1 MRVRAGKQRL
11 WRYVMGGLWATA
23 CVPLSS
29 VGQEPWRF
37 ILPEQRR
44 IDVRDPSQLRQ
55 ARIPETDPPP
65 TVDFTPQ
72 GVRQQYLTLDDAIQ
86 LGLRNSEV
94 VRVLTG
100 VSAASTGQT
109 IYDPA
114 INNTQIDVEQ
124 GRFDPT
130 IQSENTFTHL
140 NQPQV
145 DFFPPPPAAPFT
157 SYITGNESDQFRSTT
172 GLAKTNVFGGTGSVN
187 YDINPFR
194 TDAFGLPLNSQTTTA
209 TDVRLSQPLLQ
220 GFGPAFNR
228 APIVLARIE
237 TERSFFQ
244 LKSSMQDLVGST
256 IEGYWNIVFARTDVW
271 AREQQVSQ
279 GEEAMRRAEAG
290 LRSGRADIAEVA
302 QARTALAGFRANL
315 ISSQANLLQ
324 VEAAFRNLLGLPPSD
339 GLRFIPVT
347 PPARG
352 RVQPDWYGLLALAE
366 QQRPDLIELKLI
378 LDADNQRLI
387 QARNNALPQL
397 DANLLYRWNGLEGRT
412 PDDRYIRSEDGAFN
426 DWIAGVNFSVP
437 LGLRAGRAGV
447 RQQELLI
454 AKDRANLNQ
463 GMHAATHDLAASLR
477 NLAQYYDQY
486 LAFREFRDAARLNLD
501 VQLAQF
507 RNGRVIYLNVLQA
520 ITDWGNSVSQEAQAL
535 TQYNIELANLERQTG
550 TILET
555 HGVRFY
561 EERFRA
567 IGPLTRAFP
576 PRAYP
581 RAMAPTPNAPMYPGG
596 NQPAENAF
604 DLRDPITRPTYEGPD
619 PYVNP
624 EEIKRLIE
632 EEVQRDEEE
641 RLPPGPESPG
651 LPPPIPPPRVP
662 PPRN

>member
-1 MRVRAGKQRL
+1 MRVRAGKRRL
-11 WRYVMGGLWATA
+11 WSYVLGGLWATA
-23 CVPLSS
+23 CVPLPSL
-29 VGQEPWRF
+29 GQEPWRF
-37 ILPEQRR
+37 LLPEQRR
-44 IDVRDPSQLRQ
+44 IEIRDPSQLRQ
-55 ARIPETDPPP
+55 ARIPETEPPP
-65 TVDFTPQ
+65 TVDYTPPGQ
-72 GVRQQYLTLDDAIQ
+72 RQQYLSLDDAIQ
-86 LGLRNSEV
+86 IGLRNSEV

-114 INNTQIDVEQ
+114 INNTQIDVER

-130 IQSENTFTHL
+130 LRSENAFTHL
-140 NQPQV
+140 ESPGA
-145 DFFPPPPAAPFT
+145 DFFPPPPNAP
-157 SYITGNESDQFRSTT
+157 ITAIIDGNRSDQFRSTT
-172 GLAKTNVFGGTGSVN
+172 GLSKTNVLGGTGSVN

-194 TDAFGLPLNSQTTTA
+194 TDALGLPLNSQTTTA
-209 TDVRLSQPLLQ
+209 TDLRLTQPLLQ

-228 APIVLARIE
+228 APIVLARID
-237 TERSFFQ
+237 TERSYFQ
-244 LKSSMQDLVGST
+244 LKDSVQSIVGST

-279 GEEAMRRAEAG
+279 GEEALRRAEAG
-290 LRSGRADIAEVA
+290 LRSGTSDIAAVA

-315 ISSQANLLQ
+315 ITSQANLLQ
-324 VEAAFRNLLGLPPSD
+324 QEAAFRNLLGLPPSD

-378 LDADNQRLI
+378 LDADFQRLT

-397 DANLLYRWNGLEGRT
+397 DADLLYRWNGLEGRT
-412 PDDRYIRSEDGAFN
+412 PDNRYIRSEDGAFT
-426 DWIAGVNFSVP
+426 DWTAGVNFSVP
-437 LGLRAGRAGV
+437 LGLRAGRANV

-454 AKDRANLNQ
+454 ARDRANLNQ
-463 GMHAATHDLAASLR
+463 GMHSATHDIAASLR
-477 NLAQYYDQY
+477 NLAQFYEQY
-486 LAFREFRDAARLNLD
+486 LAFREFREAARLNLD

-520 ITDWGNSVSQEAQAL
+520 ITDWGNSVSQEAQSL

-555 HGVRFY
+555 HGVRFF

-567 IGPLTRAFP
+567 IGPLTRIAP

-596 NQPAENAF
+596 NQPAENSF
-604 DLRDPITRPTYEGPD
+604 NLRDPITRPTYTGPD
-619 PYVNP
+619 PYVDP
-624 EEIKRLIE
+624 AEIKRLIE
-632 EEVQRDEEE
+632 EQIRRDEQEQ
-641 RLPPGPESPG
+641 LPPEPG
-651 LPPPIPPPRVP
+651 APNLPPPNGRP
-662 PPRN
+662 N

>member
-1 MRVRAGKQRL
+1 MRVRAGKRRL
-11 WRYVMGGLWATA
+11 WSYVLGGLWATA

-29 VGQEPWRF
+29 HGQEPWRF
-37 ILPEQRR
+37 LLPEQRR
-44 IDVRDPSQLRQ
+44 IEIRDPSRLRQ

-65 TVDFTPQ
+65 TVDFTPPGQ
-72 GVRQQYLTLDDAIQ
+72 RQQYLSLDDAIQ
-86 LGLRNSEV
+86 IGLRNSEV

-114 INNTQIDVEQ
+114 INNTQIDVQ
-124 GRFDPT
+124 RGRFDPT
-130 IQSENTFTHL
+130 LRSDNTFTHL
-140 NQPQV
+140 ETPGAAV
-145 DFFPPPPAAPFT
+145 FPPPPAAPIT
-157 SYITGNESDQFRSTT
+157 SFIDGNRSDQFRSTT
-172 GLAKTNVFGGTGSVN
+172 GLSKTNVLGGTGSVN

-194 TDAFGLPLNSQTTTA
+194 TDALGLPLNSQTTTA
-209 TDVRLSQPLLQ
+209 TDMRLTQPLLQ

-228 APIVLARIE
+228 APIVLARID
-237 TERSFFQ
+237 TERSYFQ
-244 LKSSMQDLVGST
+244 LKDSVQRLVGST

-279 GEEAMRRAEAG
+279 GEEALRRAEAG
-290 LRSGRADIAEVA
+290 LRSGTSDIAAVA

-315 ISSQANLLQ
+315 ITSQANLLQ
-324 VEAAFRNLLGLPPSD
+324 QEAAFRNLLGLPPSD

-352 RVQPDWYGLLALAE
+352 RVQPEWYGLLALAE
-366 QQRPDLIELKLI
+366 QQRPDLIELKLV
-378 LDADNQRLI
+378 LDADFQRLT

-397 DANLLYRWNGLEGRT
+397 DADLLYRWNGLEGRT
-412 PDDRYIRSEDGAFN
+412 PDNRYIRSEDGAFT
-426 DWIAGVNFSVP
+426 DWTAGVNFSVP
-437 LGLRAGRAGV
+437 LGLRAGRANV

-454 AKDRANLNQ
+454 ARDRANLNQ
-463 GMHAATHDLAASLR
+463 GMHSATHDVAASLR
-477 NLAQYYDQY
+477 NLAQFYEQY
-486 LAFREFRDAARLNLD
+486 RAFREFREAARLNLD

-520 ITDWGNSVSQEAQAL
+520 ITDWGNSVSQEAQSL

-555 HGVRFY
+555 HGVRFF

-567 IGPLTRAFP
+567 IGPLTRIAP

-581 RAMAPTPNAPMYPGG
+581 RAMAPTPNQPMYQSG
-596 NQPAENAF
+596 NQPSENSF
-604 DLRDPITRPTYEGPD
+604 NLRDPVTRPAYTGPD

-632 EEVQRDEEE
+632 EQIRRDEQEQ
-641 RLPPGPESPG
+641 LPPEPG
-651 LPPPIPPPRVP
+651 APNLPPPNGQP
-662 PPRN
+662 N